1 MKKLLRFAFVFYLA
15 IFFAFSMSAIAT
27 AYADETLSSGEQ
39 TGAEITGETDPK
51 DEAEGGEIIDDT
63 EKPGE
68 PKPDEGETK
77 PDTKPEEE
85 KGDEDKKPN
94 VDDIINGSNLSE
106 EDKGLIKSLVDKV
119 TKYTE
124 NSDSVFVRVYVPMI
138 CAGALTL
145 LFGILLILPFFKKA
159 GEAKTVKAMLSNAKK
174 QIDDLKA
181 QVEEFKRNTDVQSI
195 KTDIERFL
203 EDEIARIAA
212 LIKDSLAKNDLT
224 INEIDAKTSALVAG
238 AQNAWRGSPEAVDK
252 LTAAP
257 SKTEYEKMKAEND
270 KLWAYVYAKNG
281 ENAKK
286 EIEKL

>member
-1 MKKLLRFAFVFYLA
+1 MKKLLRFAFVFCLA

-27 AYADETLSSGEQ
+27 AYADETVSSGEQ
-39 TGAEITGETDPK
+39 TTTGTTGEETPK
-51 DEAEGGEIIDDT
+51 DEAEGGEIIDNT
-63 EKPGE
+63 ENPGE
-68 PKPDEGETK
+68 PNPDES
-77 PDTKPEEE
+77 

-94 VDDIINGSNLSE
+94 VDDIIDGSNLSE

>member
-1 MKKLLRFAFVFYLA
+1 MKKLLRFAFVFCLA

-27 AYADETLSSGEQ
+27 AYADETVSSGEQ
-39 TGAEITGETDPK
+39 TGSEITGEEPPK
-51 DEAEGGEIIDDT
+51 DEAEGGEIIDNT
-63 EKPGE
+63 EKPEE
-68 PKPDEGETK
+68 PKPDEG
-77 PDTKPEEE
+77 

-94 VDDIINGSNLSE
+94 VDDIIDGSNLSE

-159 GEAKTVKAMLSNAKK
+159 GEVKTVKAMLDNAKK
-174 QIDDLKA
+174 QIEEKKA
-181 QVEEFKRNTDVQSI
+181 QVEELKRNTDVQSI

>member
-1 MKKLLRFAFVFYLA
+1 MKKLLRLAFIFCLA

-51 DEAEGGEIIDDT
+51 DEGTGDINTGDNVGDNIGDTTPGDNNTKKDPDPNDIID
-63 EKPGE
+63 
-68 PKPDEGETK
+68 
-77 PDTKPEEE
+77 
-85 KGDEDKKPN
+85 
-94 VDDIINGSNLSE
+94 GSNLSE
-106 EDKGLIKSLVDKV
+106 EDKNLIKSLIDKV
-119 TKYTE
+119 KKYTDD
-124 NSDSVFVRVYVPMI
+124 SDSVFIRVYVPMI

>member
-1 MKKLLRFAFVFYLA
+1 MKKLLRFAFVFCLA

-39 TGAEITGETDPK
+39 TGADITGEGTPK
-51 DEAEGGEIIDDT
+51 DEAEGGEIIDNT
-63 EKPGE
+63 EKPEE
-68 PKPDEGETK
+68 PKPDEGK
-77 PDTKPEEE
+77 D
-85 KGDEDKKPN
+85 DENKKPN
-94 VDDIINGSNLSE
+94 VDDIIDGSNLSE

-159 GEAKTVKAMLSNAKK
+159 GEVKTVKAMLDNAKK
-174 QIDDLKA
+174 QIEEKKA
-181 QVEEFKRNTDVQSI
+181 QVEELKRNTDVQSI
-195 KTDIERFL
+195 KTDIEIFL

>member
-1 MKKLLRFAFVFYLA
+1 MKKLLRLAFVFCLA

-27 AYADETLSSGEQ
+27 AYADETVSSGEQ
-39 TGAEITGETDPK
+39 TTTGTTGEEPPK
-51 DEAEGGEIIDDT
+51 DEAEGGEIIDNT
-63 EKPGE
+63 EEPGE
-68 PKPDEGETK
+68 PKPDEG
-77 PDTKPEEE
+77 

-94 VDDIINGSNLSE
+94 VDDIIDGSNLSE

-159 GEAKTVKAMLSNAKK
+159 GEVKTVKAMLSNAKK

-281 ENAKK
+281 ETAKK

>member
-1 MKKLLRFAFVFYLA
+1 MKKLLRFAFIFCLA

-39 TGAEITGETDPK
+39 TGAEITGEGTPK
-51 DEAEGGEIIDDT
+51 DEAEGGEIIDNT
-63 EKPGE
+63 EKPEE
-68 PKPDEGETK
+68 PKPDEG
-77 PDTKPEEE
+77 
-85 KGDEDKKPN
+85 KGDEGKKPN
-94 VDDIINGSNLSE
+94 VDDIIDGSNLSE

-281 ENAKK
+281 ETAKK

>member
-1 MKKLLRFAFVFYLA
+1 MKKLLRLAFVFCLA

-27 AYADETLSSGEQ
+27 AYADETVSSGEQ
-39 TGAEITGETDPK
+39 TGAEITGEETPK
-51 DEAEGGEIIDDT
+51 DES
-63 EKPGE
+63 
-68 PKPDEGETK
+68 EGETK
-77 PDTKPEEE
+77 PDTKPDEG
-85 KGDEDKKPN
+85 KGDEEKKPN
-94 VDDIINGSNLSE
+94 VDDIIDGSNLSE
-106 EDKGLIKSLVDKV
+106 DDKGLIKSLVDKV

-159 GEAKTVKAMLSNAKK
+159 GEAKTVKAMLTNAKK

>member
-1 MKKLLRFAFVFYLA
+1 MKKLLRFAFIFCLA

-39 TGAEITGETDPK
+39 TGSEITGEETPK
-51 DEAEGGEIIDDT
+51 DEAEGGEITDNT
-63 EKPGE
+63 EKPEE
-68 PKPDEGETK
+68 PKP
-77 PDTKPEEE
+77 
-85 KGDEDKKPN
+85 DEDKKPN
-94 VDDIINGSNLSE
+94 VDDIIDGSNLSE

-174 QIDDLKA
+174 QIDDQKA
-181 QVEEFKRNTDVQSI
+181 QIEEFKRNTDVQSI

-281 ENAKK
+281 ETAKK

>member
-1 MKKLLRFAFVFYLA
+1 MKKILRFAFIFCLA

-27 AYADETLSSGEQ
+27 AYADETVSSGEQ
-39 TGAEITGETDPK
+39 TTTGTTGEETPK
-51 DEAEGGEIIDDT
+51 DEAEGGEIIDNT
-63 EKPGE
+63 EKSEEGE
-68 PKPDEGETK
+68 TNPDTKPDEG
-77 PDTKPEEE
+77 
-85 KGDEDKKPN
+85 KGDEDKKPDVN
-94 VDDIINGSNLSE
+94 DIIDGSNLSE

-159 GEAKTVKAMLSNAKK
+159 GEAKTVKAMLTNAKK

>member
-1 MKKLLRFAFVFYLA
+1 MKKLLRLAFVFCLA

-27 AYADETLSSGEQ
+27 AYADETVSSGEQ
-39 TGAEITGETDPK
+39 TTTGTTGEEPTK
-51 DEAEGGEIIDDT
+51 DEAEGGEIIDNT
-63 EKPGE
+63 ENPGE
-68 PKPDEGETK
+68 PNPDES
-77 PDTKPEEE
+77 

-94 VDDIINGSNLSE
+94 VDDIIDGSNLSE

-138 CAGALTL
+138 CASALTL

-159 GEAKTVKAMLSNAKK
+159 GEAKTVKAMLTNAKK

-281 ENAKK
+281 ETAKK

>member
-1 MKKLLRFAFVFYLA
+1 MKKLLRFAFVFCLA

-27 AYADETLSSGEQ
+27 AYADETVSSGEQ
-39 TGAEITGETDPK
+39 TGSEITGEEPPK
-51 DEAEGGEIIDDT
+51 DEAEGGEIIDNT
-63 EKPGE
+63 EKPEE
-68 PKPDEGETK
+68 PKPDEG
-77 PDTKPEEE
+77 

-94 VDDIINGSNLSE
+94 VDDIIDGSNLSE

-159 GEAKTVKAMLSNAKK
+159 GEAKTVKAMLTNAKK

-281 ENAKK
+281 ETAKK

>member
-1 MKKLLRFAFVFYLA
+1 MKKLLRFAFIFCLA

-27 AYADETLSSGEQ
+27 AYADETVSSGEQ
-39 TGAEITGETDPK
+39 TGSEITGEETPK
-51 DEAEGGEIIDDT
+51 DEAEGGEIIDNT
-63 EKPGE
+63 EKPEE
-68 PKPDEGETK
+68 PKPDEGK
-77 PDTKPEEE
+77 GEEN
-85 KGDEDKKPN
+85 KKPN
-94 VDDIINGSNLSE
+94 VDDIIDGSNLSE

-281 ENAKK
+281 ETAKK

>member
-1 MKKLLRFAFVFYLA
+1 MKKLLRFAFVFCLA

-27 AYADETLSSGEQ
+27 VYADETLSSGEQ
-39 TGAEITGETDPK
+39 TGTEITGETDPK
-51 DEAEGGEIIDDT
+51 DEGTGDINTGDNVGDNTGDTTPGDNDIKKDPDPNDIID
-63 EKPGE
+63 
-68 PKPDEGETK
+68 
-77 PDTKPEEE
+77 
-85 KGDEDKKPN
+85 
-94 VDDIINGSNLSE
+94 GSNLSE
-106 EDKGLIKSLVDKV
+106 EDKNLIKSLIDKV
-119 TKYTE
+119 KKYTDD
-124 NSDSVFVRVYVPMI
+124 SDSVFIRVYVPMI

-159 GEAKTVKAMLSNAKK
+159 GEAKTVKAMLTNAKK

>member
-1 MKKLLRFAFVFYLA
+1 MKKLLRLAFVFCLA

-39 TGAEITGETDPK
+39 TTTGTTGEGTPK
-51 DEAEGGEIIDDT
+51 DEAEGGEIIDNT
-63 EKPGE
+63 E
-68 PKPDEGETK
+68 KPDEGETK
-77 PDTKPEEE
+77 PGTKPDEGKGEEN
-85 KGDEDKKPN
+85 KKPN
-94 VDDIINGSNLSE
+94 VDDIIDGSNLSE

-281 ENAKK
+281 ETAKK

>member
-1 MKKLLRFAFVFYLA
+1 
-15 IFFAFSMSAIAT
+15 MSAIAT
-27 AYADETLSSGEQ
+27 AYADETVSSGEQ
-39 TGAEITGETDPK
+39 TGSEITGEETPK
-51 DEAEGGEIIDDT
+51 DEAEGGEIIDNT
-63 EKPGE
+63 EKPEE
-68 PKPDEGETK
+68 PKPDEGK
-77 PDTKPEEE
+77 GEEN
-85 KGDEDKKPN
+85 KKPN
-94 VDDIINGSNLSE
+94 VDDIIDGSNLSE

-281 ENAKK
+281 ETAKK

>member
-1 MKKLLRFAFVFYLA
+1 MKKLVRLAFVFCLA

-27 AYADETLSSGEQ
+27 AYADETVSSGEQ
-39 TGAEITGETDPK
+39 TTTGTTGEEPPK
-51 DEAEGGEIIDDT
+51 DEAEGGEIIDNT
-63 EKPGE
+63 ENPGE
-68 PKPDEGETK
+68 PNPDEG
-77 PDTKPEEE
+77 

-94 VDDIINGSNLSE
+94 VDDIIDGSNLSE

-159 GEAKTVKAMLSNAKK
+159 GEVKTVKAMLSNAKK

-238 AQNAWRGSPEAVDK
+238 AQNAWRGPPEAVDK

-281 ENAKK
+281 ETAKK

>member
-1 MKKLLRFAFVFYLA
+1 MKKLLRLAFVFCLA
-15 IFFAFSMSAIAT
+15 LFFAFSMTAIAT
-27 AYADETLSSGEQ
+27 TYADEAVSSGEQ
-39 TGAEITGETDPK
+39 TGSEITGETDPK
-51 DEAEGGEIIDDT
+51 DEGEGDINTGDNVGDNTGDTTPGDNDTKKDPDPNDIID
-63 EKPGE
+63 
-68 PKPDEGETK
+68 
-77 PDTKPEEE
+77 
-85 KGDEDKKPN
+85 
-94 VDDIINGSNLSE
+94 GSNLSE
-106 EDKGLIKSLVDKV
+106 EDKNLIKSLIDKV
-119 TKYTE
+119 KKYTDD
-124 NSDSVFVRVYVPMI
+124 SDSVFVRVYVPMI

-195 KTDIERFL
+195 KTDIEKFL

-252 LTAAP
+252 LSVAP
-257 SKTEYEKMKAEND
+257 TKSEYEKMKAEND

>member
-1 MKKLLRFAFVFYLA
+1 MKKLLRLVFVFCLA
-15 IFFAFSMSAIAT
+15 LFFAFSMTAIAT
-27 AYADETLSSGEQ
+27 AYADETVSSGEQ
-39 TGAEITGETDPK
+39 TGTEITGEETPK
-51 DEAEGGEIIDDT
+51 DEAEGDINTGDNVGDNTGDTTPGDNDTKKDPDPNDIID
-63 EKPGE
+63 
-68 PKPDEGETK
+68 
-77 PDTKPEEE
+77 
-85 KGDEDKKPN
+85 
-94 VDDIINGSNLSE
+94 GSNLSE
-106 EDKGLIKSLVDKV
+106 EDKNLIKSLIDKV
-119 TKYTE
+119 KKYTDD
-124 NSDSVFVRVYVPMI
+124 SDSVFVRVYVPMI

-145 LFGILLILPFFKKA
+145 AFGLLLILPFFKKA

-195 KTDIERFL
+195 KTDIEKFL

>member
-1 MKKLLRFAFVFYLA
+1 MKKLVIRIAFILSIALFLTFSTTA
-15 IFFAFSMSAIAT
+15 IIA
-27 AYADETLSSGEQ
+27 AYADEIPATGEQ
-39 TGAEITGETDPK
+39 TTTGTAGEETPK
-51 DEAEGGEIIDDT
+51 DETEGGEIIDNT
-63 EKPGE
+63 EKPEE
-68 PKPDEGETK
+68 PNPDEG
-77 PDTKPEEE
+77 
-85 KGDEDKKPN
+85 KGDENKKPN
-94 VDDIINGSNLSE
+94 VDDIIDGSNLSE

>member
-1 MKKLLRFAFVFYLA
+1 MKKLLRFAFIFCLA

-39 TGAEITGETDPK
+39 TGAEITGEETPK
-51 DEAEGGEIIDDT
+51 DEAEGGEIIDNT
-63 EKPGE
+63 EKPEE
-68 PKPDEGETK
+68 PKPDEG
-77 PDTKPEEE
+77 
-85 KGDEDKKPN
+85 KGEEDKKPN
-94 VDDIINGSNLSE
+94 VDDIIDGSNLSE

-124 NSDSVFVRVYVPMI
+124 NSDSVFVRIYVPMI

-281 ENAKK
+281 ETAKK

>member
-1 MKKLLRFAFVFYLA
+1 MKKLLRFAFVFCLA

-27 AYADETLSSGEQ
+27 AYADETASSGEQ
-39 TGAEITGETDPK
+39 TTTGTTGEETPK
-51 DEAEGGEIIDDT
+51 DEAEGGEIIDNT
-63 EKPGE
+63 E
-68 PKPDEGETK
+68 KPDEGETK
-77 PDTKPEEE
+77 PDTGK
-85 KGDEDKKPN
+85 DEGNKKPDVN
-94 VDDIINGSNLSE
+94 DIIDGSNLSE

-124 NSDSVFVRVYVPMI
+124 NSDSVFIRVYVPMI

-174 QIDDLKA
+174 QIDDLKS

-195 KTDIERFL
+195 KTDIEKFL

>member
-1 MKKLLRFAFVFYLA
+1 MKKLLRLAFVFCLA

-27 AYADETLSSGEQ
+27 AYADETVSSGEQ
-39 TGAEITGETDPK
+39 TTTGTTGEETPK
-51 DEAEGGEIIDDT
+51 DEAEGGEIIDNT
-63 EKPGE
+63 ENPGE
-68 PKPDEGETK
+68 PNPDES
-77 PDTKPEEE
+77 
-85 KGDEDKKPN
+85 KGDENKKPN
-94 VDDIINGSNLSE
+94 VDDIIDGSNLSE

>member
-1 MKKLLRFAFVFYLA
+1 MKKLLRLAFVFCLA

-27 AYADETLSSGEQ
+27 AYADETVSSGEQ
-39 TGAEITGETDPK
+39 TTTGTTGEETPK
-51 DEAEGGEIIDDT
+51 DESEGGEIIDNT
-63 EKPGE
+63 ENPGE
-68 PKPDEGETK
+68 PNPDEGETK
-77 PDTKPEEE
+77 PDTKPDEGKGEEN
-85 KGDEDKKPN
+85 KKPN
-94 VDDIINGSNLSE
+94 VDDIIDGSNLSE

-281 ENAKK
+281 ETAKK

>member
-1 MKKLLRFAFVFYLA
+1 MKKLLRLAFVFCLA

-27 AYADETLSSGEQ
+27 AYADETVSSGEQ
-39 TGAEITGETDPK
+39 TTTGTTGEEPPK
-51 DEAEGGEIIDDT
+51 DEAEGGEIIDNT
-63 EKPGE
+63 ENPGE
-68 PKPDEGETK
+68 PNPDEG
-77 PDTKPEEE
+77 

-94 VDDIINGSNLSE
+94 VDDIIDGSNLSE

-159 GEAKTVKAMLSNAKK
+159 GEAKTVKAMLTNAKK

-195 KTDIERFL
+195 KTDIEKFL

-281 ENAKK
+281 ETAKK